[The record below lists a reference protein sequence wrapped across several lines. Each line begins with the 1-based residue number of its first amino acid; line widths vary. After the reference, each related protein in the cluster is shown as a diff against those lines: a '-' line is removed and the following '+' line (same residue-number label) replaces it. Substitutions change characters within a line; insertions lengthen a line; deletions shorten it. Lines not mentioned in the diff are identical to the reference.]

1 MILFKIFYL
10 NINLRMYILYIKY
23 KLLKCVK
30 KKIITLIYMKIKS
43 SALLRL
49 DLGKSLKMFSN

>member
-1 MILFKIFYL
+1 MILFKILYL

-30 KKIITLIYMKIKS
+30 KKKRTLIYMKIKS

>member
-1 MILFKIFYL
+1 
-10 NINLRMYILYIKY
+10 MYILYIKY
-23 KLLKCVK
+23 KRLKCVK

-49 DLGKSLKMFSN
+49 DLGKSLKMFSS